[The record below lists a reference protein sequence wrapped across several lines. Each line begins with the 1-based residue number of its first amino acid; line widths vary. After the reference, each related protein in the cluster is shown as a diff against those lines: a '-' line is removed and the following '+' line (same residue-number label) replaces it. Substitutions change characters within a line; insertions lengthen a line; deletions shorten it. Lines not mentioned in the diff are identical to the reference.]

1 MFLKINK
8 VDTITMKI
16 KNSLRKDIGLFLRES
31 RKKKSLSANQLGS
44 LVHLSQQ
51 QVSRYELGITTISI
65 EMLNVFLIA
74 LDKNWS
80 DFFFSVM
87 ADYSDEIKELKT
99 GYY

>member
-1 MFLKINK
+1 MPRCWLVFERI
-8 VDTITMKI
+8 
-16 KNSLRKDIGLFLRES
+16 S
-31 RKKKSLSANQLGS
+31 KKKSLSATQLGH
-44 LVHLSQQ
+44 LVNLSQQ

-74 LDKNWS
+74 LDKNWL

-99 GYY
+99 VFN